1 MLRRELNL
9 EQNYQRTV
17 DFSLEETV
25 WFKKGQEV
33 KSIRTLSLEP
43 DVHIEEQNNYISL
56 SGYLQL
62 SGEYEPAINEVAF
75 EDTLREISPL
85 RTIEDITPN
94 ENGVWSLYHR
104 FPVDITIPKSKVR
117 TLEDITIK
125 INMFDYDLPTLDRI
139 EIKADVSICGICQ
152 EAETPQPNEA
162 VAVQAYEDLNQ
173 EDDFDVYKVRDP
185 QIYAALDVDNFSPV
199 EVREFADLDSNQFN
213 NQVETPKPVEMR
225 EYPYFDQFE
234 QPQPA
239 NANQFVEYT
248 EVPVANLMPNYKE
261 NQAEVDVEDNVTTKS
276 RAEDALYL
284 TKFLCDKEN
293 AQSRVKLYFVQ
304 YGDSVVSIASRF
316 NVPVQQINRVNN
328 IDDDNLSEGQLL
340 YIPLQKQK

>member
-1 MLRRELNL
+1 
-9 EQNYQRTV
+9 
-17 DFSLEETV
+17 
-25 WFKKGQEV
+25 
-33 KSIRTLSLEP
+33 
-43 DVHIEEQNNYISL
+43 VHIEEQNNYISL

-104 FPVDITIPKSKVR
+104 FPVDITIPKNKVQ

-152 EAETPQPNEA
+152 EQAVPKPDA
-162 VAVQAYEDLNQ
+162 VAVQGYEDINQ
-173 EDDFDVYKVRDP
+173 DYFDVYKVRDP
-185 QIYAALDVDNFSPV
+185 QIYAQLDVDNFSPV
-199 EVREFADLDSNQFN
+199 EVREYADLDTNQFD
-213 NQVETPKPVEMR
+213 QIEQPKPVEVR
-225 EYPYFDQFE
+225 GYSNFNQYEQPQAVEARGYNE
-234 QPQPA
+234 QPQPVDA
-239 NANQFVEYT
+239 SKFVEYT
-248 EVPVANLMPNYKE
+248 EVPVANLMPNFKE
-261 NQAEVDVEDNVTTKS
+261 NQDEVYEEENVTTKS